1 MSEGEPP
8 DSSSARAKEKR
19 LWQEIGL
26 TKIAD
31 VRWLQCLERQRARV
45 FAFSPCRPA
54 IALMSNTAAEE
65 VEYCSRGICEAR
77 RGMRTASR
85 RLYRRCQARNTS
97 IHCRTSG
104 EGWPKTLQLDP
115 ADQRR
120 QKVTS
125 HRTPNATQQMSSA
138 VRRYARSHAYFADP
152 ACGVRT
158 PAGQARCEVACA
170 DGPPYLL

>member
-1 MSEGEPP
+1 MRRKSGCGRKLVSRKLPMSDGYNALKGREREFCVFSMSAS
-8 DSSSARAKEKR
+8 DSSH
-19 LWQEIGL
+19 
-26 TKIAD
+26 
-31 VRWLQCLERQRARV
+31 
-45 FAFSPCRPA
+45 
-54 IALMSNTAAEE
+54 
-65 VEYCSRGICEAR
+65 VEYCSRGYVKRAEECERLAGACIADAR
-77 RGMRTASR
+77 
-85 RLYRRCQARNTS
+85 ARNTS